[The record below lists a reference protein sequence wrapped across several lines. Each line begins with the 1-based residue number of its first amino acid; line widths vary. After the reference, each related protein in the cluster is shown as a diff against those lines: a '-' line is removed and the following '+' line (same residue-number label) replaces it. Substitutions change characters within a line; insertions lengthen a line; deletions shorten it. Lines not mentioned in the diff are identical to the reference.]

1 MHKLTVFMPG
11 LWGPDV
17 AFHADD
23 LPALPALN
31 WLLGR
36 GRRQASVAAV
46 SPGYDLCALFGLGRG
61 NEGDYPIA
69 ALTRWSEGG
78 RRPEGVWLRADPAH
92 VAAGRDGLVLFD
104 QRRFD
109 LSRAEAHELAA
120 VVKPLLKPHGLTLEV
135 PGPRRWYIRASARL
149 ALKTT
154 PLDAV
159 AGRDI
164 LPCMPGGGDRI
175 KLARLLNEIQMTLHA
190 ASVNEQR
197 QRQGLLPINSLW
209 FWGYGALPARIERRW
224 SFVAG
229 DESLARGLALL
240 AEIPFQGLPEHYEG
254 LESVPDNASGLVVIN
269 ALQSFKDY
277 QDPEGWLA
285 ALPDYEANWFL
296 PLQRAFK
303 SGRIARLEI
312 RTGQDRI
319 TLGKPARF
327 QFWKSAKTI
336 LSFRR
341 R

>member
-1 MHKLTVFMPG
+1 MCKLTVFIPG

-17 AFHADD
+17 AFHAAD

-36 GRRQASVAAV
+36 GRRERSVAQV
-46 SPGYDLCALFGLGRG
+46 SPSYDLCALFGLGQG
-61 NEGDYPIA
+61 SEGDYPIA

-78 RRPEGVWLRADPAH
+78 RRPRGLWLRADPAY
-92 VAAGRDGLVLFD
+92 VVAGRDGLVLFD
-104 QRRFD
+104 QRRFN
-109 LSRAEAHELAA
+109 LSRSEAHELAA
-120 VVKPLLKPHGLTLEV
+120 AVRPLLKPHGLALQV
-135 PGPRRWYIRASARL
+135 PGPRRWYIRASAGL
-149 ALKTT
+149 ALRTT

-164 LPCMPGGGDRI
+164 LPRMPGGDDRI

-197 QRQGLLPINSLW
+197 RQQGLLPINSLW
-209 FWGYGALPARIERRW
+209 FWGYGALPASIERRW

-229 DESLARGLALL
+229 DEGLAKGLALL
-240 AEIPFQGLPEHYEG
+240 AEIPFQWLPEHYDG
-254 LESVPDNASGLVVIN
+254 LESGPDNASGLVVIS
-269 ALQSFKDY
+269 ALQRFSDY

-319 TLGKPARF
+319 TLGKQARF